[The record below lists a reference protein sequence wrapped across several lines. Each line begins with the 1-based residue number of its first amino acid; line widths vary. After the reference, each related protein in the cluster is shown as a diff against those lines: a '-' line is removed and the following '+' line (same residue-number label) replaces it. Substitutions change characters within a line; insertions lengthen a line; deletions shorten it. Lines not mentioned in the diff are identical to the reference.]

1 MALILTVAWGLCAP
15 TERGYYLTLS
25 AHERDKFYLPCLGD
39 DSIFVWKI
47 RGLIYPTNRLP
58 QWVQLSNNGLVAH
71 NISEEAKGFYS
82 CYAYNNATYGLEE
95 ISTIFFDVR
104 ATKQSNSRSL
114 KEESQTLKFNG
125 KYVSLHAWYTCM

>member
-1 MALILTVAWGLCAP
+1 M
-15 TERGYYLTLS
+15 TLS
-25 AHERDKFYLPCLGD
+25 AQERDKFYLPCLGD